1 MVFTLEVAISTMPK
15 NVEQFVLLFDAS
27 KFIVRRKV
35 QIIVIILL
43 SPHSSKINKNYRLV
57 LKKKVSLVN
66 QSRVFFF
73 CTLPKRTNTHA
84 LLGGSVVNE
93 TKHATL
99 PEIRQL

>member
-15 NVEQFVLLFDAS
+15 NVEQFVILFDAS

-66 QSRVFFF
+66 QSRVFFSVLHQKEQ
-73 CTLPKRTNTHA
+73 TLTHSWEA
-84 LLGGSVVNE
+84 
-93 TKHATL
+93 A
-99 PEIRQL
+99 